1 MKIARNYLY
10 NVLLTL
16 SNSLVPFITIP
27 YISRVLDP
35 EGIGAVS
42 FTASVV
48 QYFVLF
54 ATLGTN
60 LYGTREIASAR
71 GNPEKLNE
79 VFWQIEYLR
88 ITATLLTYVVFSLFL
103 MFSYPG
109 YKPLYLINSLLIINS
124 ALDITFL
131 FQGLEDF
138 AKITLRGLFVRFV
151 GTCLIF
157 VLIHKPSDY
166 PLYALINVS
175 TTILGSIVMWAYF
188 KRYNLH
194 PVKPSLEQ
202 IKYHFVGSV
211 KLFVPLIAI
220 EIYTVLDKTM
230 VGILSTEAEVGYYT
244 MSQRL
249 VKMVL
254 ALITSL
260 GTVVM
265 PRMSNLIATEQH
277 EEVEKYIRIIFD
289 FLTYAS
295 ILAMVLIL
303 VTMKDFVPLFFG
315 SKFLKVR
322 DLVVYITPI
331 ILFISW
337 SNLFGIQVMV
347 PMKKEKYLTFSVI
360 AGAIVN
366 FFMNL
371 ILIPRYQSLGAVI
384 GTVAAEFSVTL
395 VQMILVRNLIPLK
408 PLFSQT
414 WKHIV
419 AGITTLFVLLL
430 LSQVNVNP
438 SGKIIL
444 ETATGLIV
452 YVSVEMVLK
461 SSINALVF
469 RKILSFLKIHLS

>member
-1 MKIARNYLY
+1 MIFK
-10 NVLLTL
+10 
-16 SNSLVPFITIP
+16 F
-27 YISRVLDP
+27 
-35 EGIGAVS
+35 
-42 FTASVV
+42 FT
-48 QYFVLF
+48 Y
-54 ATLGTN
+54 
-60 LYGTREIASAR
+60 
-71 GNPEKLNE
+71 
-79 VFWQIEYLR
+79 
-88 ITATLLTYVVFSLFL
+88 
-103 MFSYPG
+103 
-109 YKPLYLINSLLIINS
+109 
-124 ALDITFL
+124 
-131 FQGLEDF
+131 
-138 AKITLRGLFVRFV
+138 
-151 GTCLIF
+151 
-157 VLIHKPSDY
+157 
-166 PLYALINVS
+166 
-175 TTILGSIVMWAYF
+175 
-188 KRYNLH
+188 
-194 PVKPSLEQ
+194 
-202 IKYHFVGSV
+202 
-211 KLFVPLIAI
+211 
-220 EIYTVLDKTM
+220 
-230 VGILSTEAEVGYYT
+230 
-244 MSQRL
+244 
-249 VKMVL
+249 
-254 ALITSL
+254 
-260 GTVVM
+260 
-265 PRMSNLIATEQH
+265 
-277 EEVEKYIRIIFD
+277 
-289 FLTYAS
+289 S

-395 VQMILVRNLIPLK
+395 VQMILVRKLIPLK

-430 LSQVNVNP
+430 LSQINVNP

-469 RKILSFLKIHLS
+469 RKILSFLKIYPS